1 MPAHTL
7 RLLLDARASR
17 RGEAEG
23 LARRQRDR
31 LAEMVR
37 HARTS
42 SPYYRRHY
50 QGLPAHITDPQL
62 LPATAK
68 AELMV
73 HFDEWVTDPAVT
85 LADVEAFV
93 ADPALIGHQLL
104 GRYTVATTSGTTG
117 VRGLFLVDDRS
128 MAVTSAMA
136 WRMLTDWL
144 APADLVRIL
153 IRGGRLAMV
162 VATGGHFASGAAAAG
177 LRRGR
182 AASRIGVFSV
192 QDPVPQLVAQLN
204 AFDPAVLAP
213 YASTLRLLADEQE
226 AGRLHIH
233 PALVVAAA
241 EGLPDREYARIAAA
255 FGALVR
261 HSYAATECPFLSYSC
276 TEGWLHVNSD
286 WVLLEPVDADHRPV
300 AAGQPSHTVL
310 VSNLAN
316 RIQPII
322 RYDLGDSV
330 LARPELCP
338 CGNPLPAIRVQGRT
352 ADLLTFSH
360 PDGTTATLT
369 PLTLSSVMD
378 RIPGVQ
384 QSQLLQTGP
393 TELSLRLRPAP
404 GADPTRAEQEA
415 RQQITRVLTDHGLRH
430 VHLTVDPDPP
440 QLTAGGKLRMIIPLD
455 PS

>member
-1 MPAHTL
+1 MSEHTL
-7 RLLLDARASR
+7 RLLLDARAAR
-17 RGEAEG
+17 KGDAEG
-23 LARRQRDR
+23 LERRQRER

-50 QGLPAHITDPQL
+50 QGLPTRITDPQL
-62 LPATAK
+62 LPTTSK
-68 AELMV
+68 AELMA
-73 HFDEWVTDPAVT
+73 HFDEWVTDPAIT
-85 LADVEAFV
+85 LGDVETFV
-93 ADPALIGHQLL
+93 ADPALIGHQLA

-117 VRGLFLVDDRS
+117 VRGLFLVDGRS
-128 MAVTSAMA
+128 LAVASAMA

-144 APADLVRIL
+144 TPADLARIL
-153 IRGGRLAMV
+153 TRGGRLAMV

-182 AASRIGVFSV
+182 AASRIGAFSV
-192 QDPVPQLVAQLN
+192 QDPLPQLVAQLN

-233 PALVVAAA
+233 PALVVPAA
-241 EGLPDREYARIAAA
+241 EGLPDREYARITAA

-276 TEGWLHVNSD
+276 PRGWLHVNSD
-286 WVLLEPVDADHRPV
+286 WVLLEPVDADHQPV
-300 AAGQPSHTVL
+300 ADGQPSHTVL

-330 LARPELCP
+330 LLRPDPCP

-352 ADLLTFSH
+352 ADLLTFTR
-360 PDGTTATLT
+360 PEGTVTTLT
-369 PLTLSSVMD
+369 PLALSSVLD
-378 RIPGVQ
+378 RVPGVR

-393 TELSLRLRPAP
+393 ASLSLRLRPAP
-404 GADPTRAEQEA
+404 DTDPARAGQAAQE
-415 RQQITRVLTDHGLRH
+415 QITHVLAENGLGH
-430 VHLTVDPDPP
+430 VSLTLDPEPP
-440 QLTAGGKLRMIIPLD
+440 QLTAGGKLRTVIPW
-455 PS
+455 SRA